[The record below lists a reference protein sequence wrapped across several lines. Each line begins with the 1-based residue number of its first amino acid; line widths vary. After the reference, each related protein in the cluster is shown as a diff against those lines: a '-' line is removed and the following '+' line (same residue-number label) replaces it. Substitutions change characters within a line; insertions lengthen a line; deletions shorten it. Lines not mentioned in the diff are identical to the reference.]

1 MAQLVE
7 AIGRYHRLI
16 ESGPYRDLAW
26 VAALRDAMSVRKLTL
41 GGRPISPVLRP
52 HFISKRQYVS
62 LVKAAE
68 SLFGAIDRVKQ
79 VALANPAL
87 LSRMELLPAEKML
100 AAVDPG
106 YNYTTVTSR
115 LDTALYNG
123 TLQFVDYNAETP
135 AGVAYGEAL
144 ADLFYD
150 APPVKEFRKRYNLSK
165 LGGSRQLLQA
175 LTKAYREFGGKKQPS
190 IAILEFRQPFQVSD
204 SGEYQVLRD
213 CFRSQGYAAEVVS
226 PDQLEYRDGVLR
238 RGDFL
243 IDLIYRRIK
252 VAEFLVRFDLTH
264 PLMRAYRDHAVCMVN
279 SFRSELAHKKAIF
292 DLLTDDNVTAN
303 FPTVERKAIRE
314 FIPWTRVVTPAKTTY
329 GDKTVD
335 LLEFILANREKLVLK
350 PNDSSSEQQTVLGA
364 DTDATGWERALKIA
378 TRTPYVVQERVP
390 PVVLS
395 FPIYQWGSL
404 EFRDMRVDLHPHA
417 YLGKVH
423 GCSSWISLAGTTG
436 FTSLSGLAPTF
447 ILEPK

>member
-1 MAQLVE
+1 MAQLAE
-7 AIGRYHRLI
+7 AITRYHKLI
-16 ESGPYRDLAW
+16 ESEPYRDLGWA
-26 VAALRDAMSVRKLTL
+26 AALRDTMSARKLTL

-52 HFISKRQYVS
+52 HFISRRQYLS

-106 YNYTTVTSR
+106 YNYTTVTSL
-115 LDTALYNG
+115 LDTSLYNG

-135 AGVAYGEAL
+135 AGVTYGEAL

-175 LTKAYREFGGKKQPS
+175 LTKAYKEFGGKKQPS
-190 IAILEFRQPFQVSD
+190 IAILEFRQPFQPSET
-204 SGEYQVLRD
+204 GEYQLLLDR
-213 CFRSQGYAAEVVS
+213 FRSHGYAAEIVS

-238 RGDFL
+238 RGDFV
-243 IDLIYRRIK
+243 IDLVYRRIK

-264 PLMRAYRDHAVCMVN
+264 PLMRAYRERAVCMVN

-292 DLLTDDNVTAN
+292 DLLTDDNVTAG
-303 FPTVERKAIRE
+303 FPPAERKAIHE
-314 FIPWTRVVTPAKTTY
+314 FIPWTRVVTANKTTY
-329 GDKTVD
+329 GDKTID
-335 LLEFILANREKLVLK
+335 LIEFVLANREKLVLK
-350 PNDSSSEQQTVLGA
+350 PNDSSSEQQTVQGA
-364 DTDATGWERALKIA
+364 DTDASGWERALKIA

-390 PVVLS
+390 PVVLP

-404 EFRDMRVDLHPHA
+404 EFKDMRVDLHPHA

-423 GCSSWISLAGTTG
+423 GCSSWISLAGATG